1 MFVTARHYHGVS
13 HCLGVQV
20 PCWVADQGSDR
31 PAVPVLAAPPPWF
44 PALSCQREC
53 PPGDRIRAAPPAPAR
68 QRGPGTLKQPSS
80 PASSSGFRHPD
91 LGRGQTGAVAG
102 GHGVAQVLRKRHQGL
117 AAALTRGHGGCP
129 TDQPRHPPPGDSPL
143 HLARPPSQPAPFP
156 PLALERP
163 SLTPA
168 LAVSPGTGRKRRSPP
183 PPWRC
188 GP

>member
-91 LGRGQTGAVAG
+91 LGRGQTGAIAG
-102 GHGVAQVLRKRHQGL
+102 GHGVADY
-117 AAALTRGHGGCP
+117 P
-129 TDQPRHPPPGDSPL
+129 
-143 HLARPPSQPAPFP
+143 ARP
-156 PLALERP
+156 
-163 SLTPA
+163 
-168 LAVSPGTGRKRRSPP
+168 SPRSPP
-183 PPWRC
+183 GLDDEAFEAELIRSRHDVQVAAVDAQPISLDTPRLAIPRFTWP
-188 GP
+188 GPLRNQLHFRRWLWTGHL